1 MVRISQVLLME
12 IHAHDVMGS
21 TICAD
26 GTPAVDHPN
35 YRCTLFESQLP
46 SVGHHGRVSER
57 TSGGGDGGDRGDR
70 GDGGDG
76 AVGAVGDGVGD
87 EKAPPYLLR
96 LHHYCLQ
103 SHEVT
108 TTTTTTQTI

>member
-46 SVGHHGRVSER
+46 SVGHHGRVSES
-57 TSGGGDGGDRGDR
+57 TSGGGGGDGGDRGD
-70 GDGGDG
+70 GGDG
-76 AVGAVGDGVGD
+76 AIGAVGDGGGD

-108 TTTTTTQTI
+108 TITTTTQPL